1 MLAPGIVLLLP
12 RASVAQHLR
21 GLADLLCCT
30 LKRFGPGETLVL
42 VLWAQSVDIVFE
54 GSVLGHGAE
63 CDQDVAES
71 VLFKVVWWPVVFL
84 GFEALSDGVG
94 EVRVVLLG
102 AAHVA
107 CSG

>member
-1 MLAPGIVLLLP
+1 
-12 RASVAQHLR
+12 
-21 GLADLLCCT
+21 
-30 LKRFGPGETLVL
+30 
-42 VLWAQSVDIVFE
+42 
-54 GSVLGHGAE
+54 
-63 CDQDVAES
+63 
-71 VLFKVVWWPVVFL
+71 VVFL

>member
-1 MLAPGIVLLLP
+1 MLYSQKIWPWRNSGSCALG
-12 RASVAQHLR
+12 
-21 GLADLLCCT
+21 T
-30 LKRFGPGETLVL
+30 E
-42 VLWAQSVDIVFE
+42 SVDIVFE

-63 CDQDVAES
+63 CDQGVAES